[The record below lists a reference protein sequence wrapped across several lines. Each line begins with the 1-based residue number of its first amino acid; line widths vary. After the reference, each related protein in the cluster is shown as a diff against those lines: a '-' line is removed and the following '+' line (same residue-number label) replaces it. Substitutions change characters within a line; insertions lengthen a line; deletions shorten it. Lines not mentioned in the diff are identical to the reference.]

1 LINSLP
7 DKLVNIF
14 CWSQIPE
21 QNIILKAG
29 AIFMPDLIDIF
40 LSEEQFIV
48 VQTFQVG
55 LQDLRRRVRVE
66 FSVGVVT
73 FL

>member
-1 LINSLP
+1 
-7 DKLVNIF
+7 
-14 CWSQIPE
+14 
-21 QNIILKAG
+21 
-29 AIFMPDLIDIF
+29 MPDLIDIF